1 MQGRADVDPNFPYE
15 ESYEMNDKI
24 EAAIIKLK
32 ADATGTLFTGFVTN
46 ALVVPPAMLTGEVW
60 CHVLADGFGTFAD
73 GHRVETS
80 DIVQVHS
87 SGDSLWVSTRSGS
100 DYGIL
105 SFAPLGWMY
114 FADLYKAHQ
123 RLDPHPPSSPIWH
136 MELPQVRAPGLAFER
151 KGLVSQKTD
160 LQAARKRK
168 RKLLGPEENT
178 KYMDR
183 MSVFIDETIETFKR
197 TGVNIPGTDNSPS
210 EDSVTSCAHTLKEL
224 NNGQSD

>member
-1 MQGRADVDPNFPYE
+1 MDDRT
-15 ESYEMNDKI
+15 K
-24 EAAIIKLK
+24 AAILKLK
-32 ADATGTLFTGFVTN
+32 ADAVGVVFTGFVTN
-46 ALVVPPAMLTGEVW
+46 AKVQPPAMLTGEVW
-60 CHVLADGFGTFAD
+60 RHVLADGLGTFAD
-73 GHRVETS
+73 GHRIETS

-87 SGDSLWVSTRSGS
+87 RGDSLWVSTRSGS

-123 RLDPHPPSSPIWH
+123 RLDPHPPGSPIWH
-136 MELPQVRAPGLAFER
+136 MELPQERAPGLAFER
-151 KGLVSQKTD
+151 KGLVRQKTGP
-160 LQAARKRK
+160 QAVRKRK

-183 MSVFIDETIETFKR
+183 MAVFVDETIETFKR
-197 TGVNIPGTDNSPS
+197 TGVNIPGSDNWPS
-210 EDSVTSCAHTLKEL
+210 DDSITSCAHTLKEL